1 MRKLL
6 LVFLFLILPPGMAW
20 ANDGNMSTRAER
32 LMAVYVYNFT
42 RYTNWP
48 EGNADHTATPHMAT
62 RLAVLG
68 RSPFGPALD
77 EVASKSP
84 AESKLLV
91 SYCRDMVCAQDSDAV
106 FFVAGSMS
114 ASSIRMLLTA
124 WSGKPLLT
132 ISDMPGFADMG
143 GMIELQRSKGR
154 LTFRINMAVAGKAN
168 LHISSQLLQL
178 GEVVGIKP

>member
-1 MRKLL
+1 MKLL
-6 LVFLFLILPPGMAW
+6 RRLVLLFLCLPLAMAW
-20 ANDGNMSTRAER
+20 ADDGNMSTRTER

-42 RYTNWP
+42 RYTTWP
-48 EGNADHTATPHMAT
+48 EEDAGRTAT

-77 EVASKSP
+77 EVAAKSP

-91 SYCRDMVCAQDSDAV
+91 SYCRDVICAQGSDAV
-106 FFVAGSMS
+106 FFVAEGMR
-114 ASSIRMLLTA
+114 ASSVRMKLASL
-124 WSGKPLLT
+124 SGKPVLT

-143 GMIELQRSKGR
+143 GMIELQRSKGQ
-154 LTFRINMAVAGKAN
+154 LTFRINMAVARKAK

-178 GEVVGIKP
+178 GEVIGIKP